1 MNEPTRFE
9 TGSDVRNTISIS
21 KIVYFVGLCCII
33 VSQCKKHTKIC
44 YQWACAMS
52 LICALYF
59 LSVASTMIVMV
70 FIRSRLIRNDVTLE
84 QGTAEKIVTGEG
96 NEVLKL

>member
-1 MNEPTRFE
+1 MSEIQYQFL
-9 TGSDVRNTISIS
+9 
-21 KIVYFVGLCCII
+21 KLCILLVCVVII